1 MCGKQHVWEARVCVC
16 VCVCEVLH
24 TNSCLLLS
32 LRKAGIQ
39 ATLVPGTSTLP
50 PHVSHIH
57 FPHSSLTHKSSAC
70 SCISVSPWA
79 VRTKLIYMRGA
90 YQWNRSRKSGWKQ
103 LQIKTCHFC
112 RVHCLVS
119 WWLRSGPFGEVSVL
133 ESGCVPCVVSSPLSL
148 WDLPGGIHASIHLT
162 RICGDHSK
170 VSGSVQGLQLVLPRR
185 LV

>member
-1 MCGKQHVWEARVCVC
+1 MFGKPECVC
-16 VCVCEVLH
+16 LCVCEVLH

-39 ATLVPGTSTLP
+39 ATLVPGTSTP
-50 PHVSHIH
+50 PPRVSHIH

-70 SCISVSPWA
+70 SFISVSSWA
-79 VRTKLIYMRGA
+79 VRTKLIYMRGT

-103 LQIKTCHFC
+103 LQIKTYHFC

-119 WWLRSGPFGEVSVL
+119 WWLRSAPFGEVSVR

-148 WDLPGGIHASIHLT
+148 WDLPGGIHASFHLT
-162 RICGDHSK
+162 RICGNHSN
-170 VSGSVQGLQLVLPRR
+170 VSGSVQGLHLVLPRR

>member
-1 MCGKQHVWEARVCVC
+1 MFGKPVCVCVC

>member
-1 MCGKQHVWEARVCVC
+1 MCVC